1 MELLVALFE
10 VFGVLF
16 VASTPVIV
24 PSEEDSRDEDIDSII
39 GGKLTAGGD
48 SSKSLRNG

>member
-16 VASTPVIV
+16 VTSTPV